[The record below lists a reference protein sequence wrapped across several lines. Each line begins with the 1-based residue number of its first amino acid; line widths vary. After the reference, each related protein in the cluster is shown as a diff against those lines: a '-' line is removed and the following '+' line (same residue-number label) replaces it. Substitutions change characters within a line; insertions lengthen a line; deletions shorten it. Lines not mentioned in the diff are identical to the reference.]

1 MASVGTT
8 WRYIKARVAGRVE
21 ERMDPAIQ
29 IEQAVDDARKQDAEF
44 RMQAARV
51 IANRT
56 EVQMQLDRAVDRA
69 ATLKEQAGQ
78 ALRQADAAAQAGDVA
93 AVDKWTRS
101 AQTLA
106 MQLESAESLVETLM
120 TQYRAATEQAEIAKE
135 QVNQNALRLDELT
148 ARRLELL
155 GKLEQAKMQ
164 ERVNATLETLSR
176 PVDTGGPTLREIE
189 DKIDRRMAL
198 ASAHAELAQ
207 SSVTSGQ
214 VEIDRAMREVAAN
227 ARLTSLR
234 QELGIEAPAAAAEIE
249 RPAAPALEGGANG
262 DGADAEASEA
272 GSAEKPAEG

>member
-1 MASVGTT
+1 MASVGNT
-8 WRYIKARVAGRVE
+8 WRYIKTRVAGRVE

-78 ALRQADAAAQAGDVA
+78 ALRQADAGAQAGDA
-93 AVDKWTRS
+93 GAVDKWTRA

-106 MQLESAESLVETLM
+106 MQLESSESLVETLK

-135 QVNQNALRLDELT
+135 QVNQNALRLEELT
-148 ARRLELL
+148 ARRLELM

-164 ERVNATLETLSR
+164 ERVNATLATLSR

-214 VEIDRAMREVAAN
+214 VEIERAMREVAAN
-227 ARLTSLR
+227 QRLTSLR
-234 QELGIEAPAAAAEIE
+234 QELGIEVPAPAAEIE
-249 RPAAPALEGGANG
+249 RPASPALEAGANG
-262 DGADAEASEA
+262 GSGDAETVDAEP
-272 GSAEKPAEG
+272 AEKPADA